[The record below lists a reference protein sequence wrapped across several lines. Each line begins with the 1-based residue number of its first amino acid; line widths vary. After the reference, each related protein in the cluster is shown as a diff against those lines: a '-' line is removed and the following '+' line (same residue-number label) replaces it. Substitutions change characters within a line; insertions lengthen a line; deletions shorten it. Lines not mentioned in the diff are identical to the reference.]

1 MRMAKVENYI
11 EKNQIIQGKDGM
23 YRWIYEFSLL
33 KNPSILFVIC
43 KILTFSFGCVWIF
56 VTLLSLGERTF
67 RLDSFLNTTKV
78 FVFIL
83 LAIMLLGLV
92 AYLVYAAI
100 MGGKYCV
107 LFEMDDKGITHT
119 QISSQFMKARTLSE
133 MTVLLGMMTGNIGTV
148 GTGLLAGSKQS
159 MSSDWDKV
167 KSVISYPKKNIIKV
181 NGLFNKNQIYVS
193 NKDFEFVRHFVEE
206 HCRNAKVYK

>member
-1 MRMAKVENYI
+1 MLMKKGENYI
-11 EKNQIIQGKDGM
+11 EKNQIIQGKDGV

-33 KNPSILFVIC
+33 KNPSILFVIW

-56 VTLLSLGERTF
+56 VTLLSLGEKTF
-67 RLDSFLNTTKV
+67 RLERFFNTTKV

-83 LAIMLLGLV
+83 LAILLLGLA

-133 MTVLLGMMTGNIGTV
+133 MAVLLGMMTGNIGTI

-167 KSVISYPKKNIIKV
+167 KSVISCPKRNIIKV

-193 NKDFEFVRHFVEE
+193 DKDFEFVRHFVEE